1 MPDLYDM
8 GNVIEKGYE
17 VANKVQRMI
26 NQPPLDE
33 VSYVMGFVC
42 CFGILTH
49 RVDIG
54 LPADAPL
61 DRIFDNIH
69 RDVDAVMK
77 RIVKNQKLQD
87 MARDHINGSGREG

>member
-1 MPDLYDM
+1 
-8 GNVIEKGYE
+8 
-17 VANKVQRMI
+17 MI

-77 RIVKNQKLQD
+77 RIVKNQQLQD
-87 MARDHINGSGREG
+87 MARDQINGFRREG